1 MSIEYYQFGPHKIDA
16 RDVFYTTP
24 LSFVMVNLRPVLPA
38 DEICDLWLTARK
50 VGRQLEVYHKASS
63 LTLNIQDGPQAGQS
77 VPHVH
82 IHIVPRKESD
92 FENNDEIYDALDVKE
107 KELKKKLDLDEERK
121 DRSPEERIQEANE
134 YRMNL
139 SLKTSVDSGFIWDVR
154 VDPHLEVLSY
164 KDFEEAAGF

>member
-16 RDVFYTTP
+16 KDVFYTTP
-24 LSFVMVNLRPVLPA
+24 LSFVMVNLRPVLPGHVLVVPKREVKRFADLTA

-134 YRMNL
+134 YRN
-139 SLKTSVDSGFIWDVR
+139 
-154 VDPHLEVLSY
+154 HLHEQPNFHPTRL
-164 KDFEEAAGF
+164 

>member
-16 RDVFYTTP
+16 KDVFYTTP
-24 LSFVMVNLRPVLPA
+24 LSFVMVNLRPVLPVKRFADLTA

-63 LTLNIQDGPQAGQS
+63 LTLNIQ
-77 VPHVH
+77 
-82 IHIVPRKESD
+82 
-92 FENNDEIYDALDVKE
+92 LDVKE
-107 KELKKKLDLDEERK
+107 KELKKKLDFDEERK

-139 SLKTSVDSGFIWDVR
+139 SLKISVDNGSIRDVR